1 MLTFAAILLLFALMG
16 FAIAIWFDAARMRRE
31 IREVRERMERLTERL
46 RGEGR

>member
-1 MLTFAAILLLFALMG
+1 MLTFAAICLLFALMG
-16 FAIAIWFDAARMRRE
+16 VAVAVYFDALRMRRE